1 MKARS
6 SGMQKKYR
14 DLLFSNVLCVVHVGT
29 RLNPL
34 GPHRRF
40 ATTPQQNM
48 SNRATCT
55 STEPTGT
62 HALTRVLVDTS

>member
-6 SGMQKKYR
+6 SGMQKKNR
-14 DLLFSNVLCVVHVGT
+14 DLLFSNVLCIVHVGT

-40 ATTPQQNM
+40 ATAPQQNM
-48 SNRATCT
+48 KNRATRT

-62 HALTRVLVDTS
+62 NVTCVLVDTS